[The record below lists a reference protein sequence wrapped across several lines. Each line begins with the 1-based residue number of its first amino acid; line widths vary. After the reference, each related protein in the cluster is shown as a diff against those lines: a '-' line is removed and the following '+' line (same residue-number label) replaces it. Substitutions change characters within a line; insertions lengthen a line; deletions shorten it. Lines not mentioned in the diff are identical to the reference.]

1 MSSSFQSTAFQSS
14 ASPVDTFV
22 APPSVQPKTGIESLA
37 ETLVTINPNLQKF
50 IGTKIDEAVENERR
64 KGTRIALD
72 AAKNSGEIKD
82 IRKQIA
88 DSNGDEFAN
97 GLIGGSIFADDQFNK
112 DITTLL
118 GDEFSNQALSL
129 YENKRVKTLT
139 KDGRE
144 IEVPLSN
151 FPLNSPQVQSFIGE
165 LNTLGGNLTQGLDE
179 NYILENF
186 YPKQSKTL
194 EKIIT
199 DHTKNHNLYKFDNL
213 KKLSFSNISS
223 AYVDYQNG
231 NKEEAITKIND
242 FIDNKVLL
250 GITQDKT
257 DKFFDA
263 LLDYTISLRDEAFN
277 IDGLEG
283 SKNVFEMMRGIKY
296 GPNGASIFETHPE
309 FLSKMHEQTIE
320 HRKNLQQ
327 IEELNNKNKQNEVEA
342 LLLQAVTD
350 LGTAEGDLPF
360 SAIQRL
366 RQFGTKYGV
375 TTKWLDDKIDI
386 FQPQR
391 LQILSEFSLDLTKGK
406 YLGQPN
412 KGATDFGKILNSLGS
427 LTDEELGIKNIIRTQ
442 LESNRKGQFDTSNAR
457 VDRIFDRLNLI
468 ANPKYNSIENY
479 HEILEGNDPTSF
491 MLELQ
496 RQFDIDFHTWKF
508 YTKDNE
514 GKYIVRNEED
524 TFKYLNEQEKELAEK
539 VKKAKKRNFKDE
551 NKLIETQGITKT
563 DDGVIIIDTDMYDA
577 LSRSN
582 NYEKITIEGE
592 EVLRN
597 KNDNKTYKINPEVN
611 SADFQGD
618 PLNINRRNK
627 INNRKTDDVEAG
639 AFSEPTEEDFIREN
653 LLDLE
658 ENNFIHEVKSGETLT
673 SISNKYGI
681 PTSKI
686 IEFNNIKDPDK
697 IIIGDK
703 LKMKENIVTTNQT
716 NDTNKT
722 FSKSSKQQAL
732 IEAANELGIKPEV
745 LASVIS
751 QETGGTFNHQIIGGE
766 KDNYR
771 GLIQFG
777 IEERKTFNYRDD
789 MTFEEQIKG
798 PVVAFLKARG
808 VKPGHGVKEIYAAI
822 LTGNVS
828 TLESDGL
835 TRTDAFGTSVQSALP
850 ELSQG
855 GSHYKKGLDF
865 LYEDGIFKQKS

>member
-1 MSSSFQSTAFQSS
+1 MTSSYQSTAFQSS
-14 ASPVDTFV
+14 ARPVDTFV
-22 APPSVQPKTGIESLA
+22 RPPSVQPKTGIESLA

-151 FPLNSPQVQSFIGE
+151 FPLNSPQVQSFLEE
-165 LNTLGGNLTQGLDE
+165 LNTLGGDLTQGLDE

-263 LLDYTISLRDEAFN
+263 LLNYTISLRDEAFN

-327 IEELNNKNKQNEVEA
+327 IEELNNKNKQNEAET

-427 LTDEELGIKNIIRTQ
+427 LTNEELGIKNIIRTQ

-468 ANPKYNSIENY
+468 ANPKYNSIENF

-539 VKKAKKRNFKDE
+539 VKEAKKRNFKDE
-551 NKLIETQGITKT
+551 NKLSETQDITKT

-577 LSRSN
+577 LSKSD

-627 INNRKTDDVEAG
+627 INNRKRDNVEAG
-639 AFSEPTEEDFIREN
+639 AFSDGGFTTITIESGDTLSGIANDLDTSMEAIMKANDITNANQIDAGDILLIPEGITDLNKINFIEN
-653 LLDLE
+653 LDKTKIITEQDHPYAPVRREHNFKVILE
-658 ENNFIHEVKSGETLT
+658 LAKAEGIKYPELVAAQAMHESAYGDKKSSENNFLGLKATPSEIARGE
-673 SISNKYGI
+673 S
-681 PTSKI
+681 
-686 IEFNNIKDPDK
+686 E
-697 IIIGDK
+697 
-703 LKMKENIVTTNQT
+703 
-716 NDTNKT
+716 
-722 FSKSSKQQAL
+722 
-732 IEAANELGIKPEV
+732 
-745 LASVIS
+745 
-751 QETGGTFNHQIIGGE
+751 E
-766 KDNYR
+766 KDTTEDR
-771 GLIQFG
+771 GQGLQPEKADFKKFENLKEMIRQYKIQWNDNFKDRKGTVNASTVLEALELI
-777 IEERKTFNYRDD
+777 
-789 MTFEEQIKG
+789 
-798 PVVAFLKARG
+798 KAG
-808 VKPGHGVKEIYAAI
+808 DYA
-822 LTGNVS
+822 
-828 TLESDGL
+828 
-835 TRTDAFGTSVQSALP
+835 TDEDYVPKVMNLLQSAKR
-850 ELSQG
+850 QG
-855 GSHYKKGLDF
+855 WY
-865 LYEDGIFKQKS
+865 